1 MKKTNIT
8 RTITSLLVAAA
19 MLGVTSCGQSDNH
32 QPLQKRQPLLLV
44 KL

>member
-19 MLGVTSCGQSDNH
+19 MLGVTSCGQSDNC
-32 QPLQKRQPLLLV
+32 LLYTSPSPRD
-44 KL
+44 

>member
-19 MLGVTSCGQSDNH
+19 MLGVTSCGQSDNTS
-32 QPLQKRQPLLLV
+32 
-44 KL
+44 